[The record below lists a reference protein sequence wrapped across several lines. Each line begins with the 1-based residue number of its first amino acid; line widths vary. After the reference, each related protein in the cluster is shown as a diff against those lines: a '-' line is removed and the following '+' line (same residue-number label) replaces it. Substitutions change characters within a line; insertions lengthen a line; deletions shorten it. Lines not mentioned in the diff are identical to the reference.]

1 MRKDV
6 KKILKVSI
14 FLIVL
19 GEILYS
25 LLNYSNVNNTSNFSE
40 FTTGLLLG
48 LSVGMKLV
56 GVVLLFICIFKS
68 IYNILIAL
76 IYSPPT
82 GVFTMGI
89 II

>member
-25 LLNYSNVNNTSNFSE
+25 LLNYSNVNNTSNFWE

-56 GVVLLFICIFKS
+56 GVVLLFICIFKME
-68 IYNILIAL
+68 
-76 IYSPPT
+76 
-82 GVFTMGI
+82 GGRR
-89 II
+89 

>member
-1 MRKDV
+1 MRKDI

-56 GVVLLFICIFKS
+56 GVVLLFICIFKMER
-68 IYNILIAL
+68 
-76 IYSPPT
+76 
-82 GVFTMGI
+82 GRR
-89 II
+89 